1 MTPCRPQ
8 LKERP
13 SRRLERPHERARPSR
28 RLERPHERA
37 RPSRRLG
44 RPHERARP
52 SRRLERPHERA
63 TAPGRRLERPHERA
77 TVADLRRPRP
87 TTYSAWETLRHG
99 APGNL
104 TGPYRQFELA
114 SRHQEHTGTH
124 NPLTRPREESVFV
137 QIHLSMRSIYT
148 PLSRGKGGPHT
159 SVCLS
164 SLIPSTM
171 ICLYLFLVLS

>member
-8 LKERP
+8 LKE
-13 SRRLERPHERARPSR
+13 
-28 RLERPHERA
+28 
-37 RPSRRLG
+37 
-44 RPHERARP
+44 RP

-148 PLSRGKGGPHT
+148 PPESGKRRASYVSLPLLSHLFIHAIYSPVPCSLLAPSAAFPTPKRFRVAYMKPMDVT
-159 SVCLS
+159 ES
-164 SLIPSTM
+164 S
-171 ICLYLFLVLS
+171 YLR